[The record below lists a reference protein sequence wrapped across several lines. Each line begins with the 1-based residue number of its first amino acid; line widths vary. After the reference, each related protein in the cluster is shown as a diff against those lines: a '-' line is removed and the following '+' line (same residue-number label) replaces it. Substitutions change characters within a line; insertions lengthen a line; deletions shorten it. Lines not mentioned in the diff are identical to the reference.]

1 MRRKKLV
8 RFVAR
13 LARAF
18 DTRPADSAEDH
29 APIDPALLPIDLAAH
44 PMAFH

>member
-1 MRRKKLV
+1 MRRKKFV
-8 RFVAR
+8 RLVAR

-18 DTRPADSAEDH
+18 DTRSTVLEDH
-29 APIDPALLPIDLAAH
+29 APIDPALLPIDLAAQ